1 MRLLLII
8 LVALLAL
15 AMLPMWPYAAAWD
28 VGYTPSGILFLLLI
42 VLLFMA
48 ATGKRSGPPV

>member
-15 AMLPMWPYAAAWD
+15 AMLPAWPYAAAWD